1 MRHEWLSRSILAGY
15 NDTIKLREKHRS
27 FTAQGPPATFADLP
41 AFLRHCVGIWQRS
54 SLELAKVCD
63 GMGIEYYDF
72 LQPNQYLPG
81 SKPMGELERSPD
93 GRAEIPGQGCRRNR
107 LPDAYHR
114 GPRAGRPRRPLP
126 RPDGNL
132 PQITQ
137 PTYRDNCCH
146 LNPTGNELL
155 AVEMAKAIGGR

>member
-27 FTAQGPPATFADLP
+27 FTAQGPPATFADLS

-63 GMGIEYYDF
+63 GMGIEYHDF

-81 SKPMGELERSPD
+81 SKPMSELERSLTVEPIT
-93 GRAEIPGQGCRRNR
+93 RPR
-107 LPDAYHR
+107 LPSKPATR
-114 GPRAGRPRRPLP
+114 CSSPRAASWPP
-126 RPDGNL
+126 
-132 PQITQ
+132 
-137 PTYRDNCCH
+137 
-146 LNPTGNELL
+146 
-155 AVEMAKAIGGR
+155 KASASTI